1 VPDDDLD
8 AYLDEVILG
17 ERPRAPVTVE
27 VVPYDPAWPML
38 YEQHRLRVAAALGG
52 AASRIEHIGSTAVPG
67 LIAKP
72 IIDVLVSV
80 ADPEDEDAFLPAL
93 ARAGYDLRVREP
105 GHRMFRPIAADANI
119 HVWRAGDEE
128 ERRYLLLRD
137 HLRTCAEDRTLYAD
151 AKRELAARTWR
162 SVDHYAVAKT
172 QVIEHILARARAT
185 AG

>member
-1 VPDDDLD
+1 VQDELD

-17 ERPRAPVTVE
+17 ERPRAPVTIE
-27 VVPYDPAWPML
+27 VVPYDPAWPAL
-38 YEQHRLRVAAALGG
+38 YEQHRLRLAAALGG
-52 AASRIEHIGSTAVPG
+52 VAARIEHVGSTAVPG

-72 IIDVLVSV
+72 IIDVLVTV
-80 ADPEDEDAFLPAL
+80 ADPEDEDAFRPPL

-105 GHRMFRPIAADANI
+105 DHRMFRPATADANI
-119 HVWRAGDEE
+119 HVWRAGDVE

-137 HLRTCAEDRTLYAD
+137 HLRACAEDRALYAE

-172 QVIEHILARARAT
+172 QVIEAILVRAGAT
-185 AG
+185 GG